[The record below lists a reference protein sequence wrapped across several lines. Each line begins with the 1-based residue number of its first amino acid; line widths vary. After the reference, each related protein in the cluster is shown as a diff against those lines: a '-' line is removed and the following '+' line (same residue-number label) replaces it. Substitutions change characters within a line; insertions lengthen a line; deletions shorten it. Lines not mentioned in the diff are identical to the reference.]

1 MFDIYWSD
9 GSGNI
14 TYFICPVALQDYM
27 IKDHVIIGV
36 QRKCISGDIMFL
48 IYCLVLQ
55 DQVTQGPYGFMLVFM
70 LLILV
75 VIGTPLVEI
84 KCFFKLSRHL
94 ARPRKLKGY
103 VTL

>member
-36 QRKCISGDIMFL
+36 QRKCISGDKMFL

-55 DQVTQGPYGFMLVFM
+55 DQVTQGPCGFIGRSPLKKVTTLSYLVA
-70 LLILV
+70 IDA
-75 VIGTPLVEI
+75 VITEI
-84 KCFFKLSRHL
+84 
-94 ARPRKLKGY
+94 
-103 VTL
+103 